1 MNDCQDAAI
10 RDQLPELLHDRLD
23 PAARTV
29 VLAHVDGCG
38 DCRSELEL
46 LRGVQTML
54 VARTPRVDIQYVIG
68 ALPLAAR
75 RAGARPVAR
84 HRTWA
89 DWRIAAAVTVLAVG
103 GGSLAVLHRD
113 ASPIAPVTN
122 QAVATPTT
130 NSPTSVG
137 EAFGTPA
144 ATPAAATVNAA
155 TSTVATAGT
164 GTAGIAMT
172 GRLDDLSDEQLQTLL
187 EQVGDLQ
194 AVPIT
199 EPDPVA
205 IQVESTSGDAPEG
218 A

>member
-1 MNDCQDAAI
+1 MNDCQNAAI
-10 RDQLPELLHDRLD
+10 RDRLPELLHDRLD
-23 PAARTV
+23 PVARTA

-54 VARTPRVDIQYVIG
+54 IARTPRVDIQYVVG
-68 ALPLAAR
+68 ALPLASR
-75 RAGARPVAR
+75 RTASRPVAR
-84 HRTWA
+84 QRSWA

-103 GGSLAVLHRD
+103 GGSLAVVHRG
-113 ASPIAPVTN
+113 SSSIAPV
-122 QAVATPTT
+122 ASHAL
-130 NSPTSVG
+130 
-137 EAFGTPA
+137 
-144 ATPAAATVNAA
+144 ATPATSSPASVAQVPATAAAAPAASTVNAA

-164 GTAGIAMT
+164 ATAGISMT

>member
-1 MNDCQDAAI
+1 MNDCQNAAI
-10 RDQLPELLHDRLD
+10 RDQLPELLHDRLE
-23 PAARTV
+23 PATRTV

-46 LRGVQTML
+46 LREVQTML
-54 VARTPRVDIQYVIG
+54 VARTPRVDIQYVVG
-68 ALPLAAR
+68 ALPLAPRSAP
-75 RAGARPVAR
+75 ARPLAR

-113 ASPIAPVTN
+113 ASPVAPVTN
-122 QAVATPTT
+122 QAVATPAV
-130 NSPTSVG
+130 NSPASVAEVPG
-137 EAFGTPA
+137 MPT
-144 ATPAAATVNAA
+144 ATPAASTMKSA
-155 TSTVATAGT
+155 TSTVATAGAA
-164 GTAGIAMT
+164 TAGIAMT